1 MDIKLTCSL
10 DTKRQPDTETKH
22 ENETISEQETSMTLS
37 TFIHKN
43 QQYWISTGLVKSG
56 SDIPMLTHDIYM
68 TMLYRVKDNR
78 RFTDYTKTHETL
90 KEAKAFHGWL
100 IQNYEMVLDN

>member
-10 DTKRQPDTETKH
+10 DTKRQSDTEQNSETKP
-22 ENETISEQETSMTLS
+22 ISKREASMTLT
-37 TFIHKN
+37 TFIHKD
-43 QQYWISTGLVKSG
+43 QQYWISTVRVEPGP
-56 SDIPMLTHDIYM
+56 DIPMLTRAIYM
-68 TMLYRVKDNR
+68 TILYRVKDKR